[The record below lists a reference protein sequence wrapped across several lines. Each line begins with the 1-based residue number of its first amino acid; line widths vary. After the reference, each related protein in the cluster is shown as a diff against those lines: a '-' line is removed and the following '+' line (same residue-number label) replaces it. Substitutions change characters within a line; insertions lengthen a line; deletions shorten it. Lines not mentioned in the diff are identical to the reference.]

1 MPEDSAFETMK
12 LEYIALRQEILQS
25 ISYQHQILLA
35 GYGATGVFAGYVVV
49 KPFPASYLA
58 ALIIIP
64 FILLGMASLWIVEC
78 NRMVRASYYIGRI
91 LWPCLRDECTSKPRN
106 QHLQEVGWE
115 CWIRSKN
122 KKDEASRFRE
132 RQHRSQCIVVF
143 WAPVFLSTVTSIVAV
158 LDAFWI
164 PQKLT
169 VPQRVLPWVLLC
181 LALFAAGL
189 WMRMHSDVTAISD
202 LGETQILATA
212 VGDDSS
218 GSKGSRP
225 DAHFQPDKRTPS
237 R

>member
-143 WAPVFLSTVTSIVAV
+143 LGSRVPEYRHLHSRCSGRLLDSPEINCSSASVALGTPLSCFVRGRA
-158 LDAFWI
+158 LDAN
-164 PQKLT
+164 
-169 VPQRVLPWVLLC
+169 
-181 LALFAAGL
+181 ALGCHCDFRLRGN
-189 WMRMHSDVTAISD
+189 T
-202 LGETQILATA
+202 
-212 VGDDSS
+212 DS
-218 GSKGSRP
+218 GYRRG
-225 DAHFQPDKRTPS
+225 
-237 R
+237 